1 MGCRNTVIPEV
12 FRQLIGNL
20 AIGLQTMC
28 LNMKMKNSISD
39 YTEAE
44 FLTFLQAIFNVE
56 TSSEEEHKSWVRHFV
71 KLSEHPR
78 GNGLIFYPDNEE
90 DDSPA
95 GILKTVKE
103 WRASQGKQ
111 GFKKD

>member
-1 MGCRNTVIPEV
+1 ME
-12 FRQLIGNL
+12 L
-20 AIGLQTMC
+20 
-28 LNMKMKNSISD
+28 KNSISD

-44 FLTFLQAIFNVE
+44 FLKFLQAIFNVE

-78 GNGLIFYPDNEE
+78 GNGLIFYPDDEK
-90 DDSPA
+90 DDSPE
-95 GILKTVKE
+95 GILKIVKE

-111 GFKKD
+111 GFKKG